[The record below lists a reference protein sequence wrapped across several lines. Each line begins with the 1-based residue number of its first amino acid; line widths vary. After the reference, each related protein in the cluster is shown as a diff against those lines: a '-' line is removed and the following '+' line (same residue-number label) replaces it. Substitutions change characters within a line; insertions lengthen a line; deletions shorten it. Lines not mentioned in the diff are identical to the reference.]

1 MAVIA
6 RRRTEP
12 LYRVELAPRLFR
24 VQQAVRIGLG
34 NGIVHQCQGRIAADE
49 AFLRPAS
56 QQLRPEFL
64 RAAQSGQL
72 TVVAGVHTVH
82 DAVLRRRQD
91 SQNVGDHV
99 QLRLARLAARHIQ
112 LQILLLQR
120 LKFRLDGGIFLF
132 QFFRCA
138 ILISSAHL
146 FSNLSTF
153 LFLAGLFYQ
162 YTIHLEKSKYE

>member
-24 VQQAVRIGLG
+24 VQQAVRISLG

-49 AFLRPAS
+49 AFLRLAA

-64 RAAQSGQL
+64 RAAQAGQL
-72 TVVAGVHTVH
+72 AVVAGVHAVH

-91 SQNVGDHV
+91 SQNVGYHV
-99 QLRLARLAARHIQ
+99 QLRLARLAARHVQ

-120 LKFRLDGGIFLF
+120 LKFRLDGDIFLF